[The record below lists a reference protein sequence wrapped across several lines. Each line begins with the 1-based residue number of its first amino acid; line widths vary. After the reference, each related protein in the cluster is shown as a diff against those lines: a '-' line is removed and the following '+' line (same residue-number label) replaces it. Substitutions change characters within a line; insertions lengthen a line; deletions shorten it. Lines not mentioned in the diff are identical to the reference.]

1 MVFQGWEEH
10 FSEQRVGI
18 EFISQHEREG
28 GGFCGTMRN
37 GVVVEFSCGEKFCPF
52 LGVVG
57 TEDSGGEYLFKCVKG
72 ILLQS
77 HPDPGFILSSEEIKG
92 GNDV

>member
-1 MVFQGWEEH
+1 MVFQGWEEC
-10 FSEQRVGI
+10 FSEWRVGAVF
-18 EFISQHEREG
+18 ESKHEREG

-57 TEDSGGEYLFKCVKG
+57 VEDSKISLNFLVGLFGLPIRLRVVGGGKADIIVE
-72 ILLQS
+72 
-77 HPDPGFILSSEEIKG
+77 
-92 GNDV
+92 